1 MIVYSTLS
9 SDAKI
14 TPEMKAEIEEAKK
27 HPITYDED
35 CPELSEEQIKQFE
48 CMVRMRNRIIQNV
61 IDIIDELTESDNRI
75 DAKALKE
82 HIKSIH
88 GNSIKK

>member
-61 IDIIDELTESDNRI
+61 IGIIDELTESDNQI
-75 DAKALKE
+75 DAKVLKE
-82 HIKSIH
+82 HIKSIY
-88 GNSIKK
+88 GNPIEK